1 MLAKIRVGV
10 GLCIAPKPRSHLK
23 AWPQIAV
30 AVPTMRRLQFSRKKT
45 RRAAPA
51 QLAVISFLPASDHT
65 CLVVL
70 ACSQFNSHF
79 IQPNYFCFLSVSRRL
94 IPDFARWRDG
104 RRPGAH
110 AGKRGIQRT
119 QLVNAETHRLE
130 FRVARVQPSQ
140 ATRRQPEKK
149 HLKPSMT
156 FSRCPRPAERRK

>member
-1 MLAKIRVGV
+1 M
-10 GLCIAPKPRSHLK
+10 
-23 AWPQIAV
+23 
-30 AVPTMRRLQFSRKKT
+30 
-45 RRAAPA
+45 
-51 QLAVISFLPASDHT
+51 
-65 CLVVL
+65 

-119 QLVNAETHRLE
+119 QLVNSETHRLE

-156 FSRCPRPAERRK
+156 FLQMPTPGRTAKMKGKRDLSQRWWTSSAAKSVCRRLATSATGAAWCRFRIPSGNGRFGSLTIVAYSS